1 METRKGEIAAHWLPW
16 EVVTLVNRAEKEGY
30 NQGAPL
36 QIADVENCGSAK
48 GNDFASGSS
57 QSPH

>member
-57 QSPH
+57 